1 MLTRPNTTC
10 ATALLLTAAAVG
22 QAPAPE
28 PAQVDPQRQERR
40 YQGSYSES
48 VSRDLFRACDEDSDD
63 RLDLFEVVDA
73 FEAVRT
79 AGDHAGFARFDADRD
94 GFVSWPEFDM
104 RFRSSLAS
112 TGGFRVRTVR
122 SFTMPDTPPQKE
134 TPLRQFL
141 RTFDAD
147 GDGSL
152 SPTEIQ
158 TLLVGSGL
166 PAALSAT
173 LMASDLDGSGSIDE
187 AELAPWFQA
196 LPLAALGVSS
206 APSPLPQ
213 PWSGG
218 DEDKNGVIDA
228 RELQTVLRALDPGL
242 LRWSAE
248 LFARLDADTDGNLTT
263 KELAIPAPGGEPA
276 KTAEN
281 SSRSAKPAR

>member
-1 MLTRPNTTC
+1 MLIRRFLLC
-10 ATALLLTAAAVG
+10 APALLLTAA
-22 QAPAPE
+22 PAAQTPE
-28 PAQVDPQRQERR
+28 PAQVDPQRTVRR
-40 YQGSYSES
+40 YQGTYSES

-73 FEAVRT
+73 FEAIRS
-79 AGDHAGFARFDADRD
+79 ARDHAGYARFDADRD
-94 GFVSWPEFDM
+94 GFVSWPEFDQ

-112 TGGFRVRTVR
+112 TGGFRVKTVR
-122 SFTMPDTPPQKE
+122 SFTLPDTPPQKE

-166 PAALSAT
+166 PTALSAT
-173 LMASDLDGSGSIDE
+173 LMAADLDGSGGIDE

-196 LPLAALGVSS
+196 LPLAALG
-206 APSPLPQ
+206 AQATPSPLPQ

-218 DEDKNGVIDA
+218 DQNKDGVIGPD
-228 RELQTVLRALDPGL
+228 ELRAVLRALDPSL

-248 LFARLDADTDGNLTT
+248 LFAKLDADKSGGLSAA
-263 KELAIPAPGGEPA
+263 ELETRAKDEPRDANPG
-276 KTAEN
+276 
-281 SSRSAKPAR
+281 RAKPAR